1 MFFFFNFCFILMIV
15 MKMADFKLPEVLH
28 LGTGSRV
35 FRIRKRE
42 NVKVEVGE
50 KTQSEDEK

>member
-1 MFFFFNFCFILMIV
+1 MNL
-15 MKMADFKLPEVLH
+15 ADFKLPEVLH
-28 LGTGSRV
+28 LGIGSRV
-35 FRIRKRE
+35 FWIRIRGKSKE

>member
-1 MFFFFNFCFILMIV
+1 MIV

-28 LGTGSRV
+28 LGIGSRV
-35 FRIRKRE
+35 FRIRIRGKSQE

-50 KTQSEDEK
+50 KTQSKDEK